1 MVLALRAV
9 VLVNDLR
16 VSARC
21 GAVGTAR
28 PEGDAAPIGLPYSP
42 LSGFWY
48 LIPSSFLNG

>member
-9 VLVNDLR
+9 VLVNGCG
-16 VSARC
+16 VSARF
-21 GAVGTAR
+21 GAAGTAR
-28 PEGDAAPIGLPYSP
+28 PEGDAAQIGPPYSP